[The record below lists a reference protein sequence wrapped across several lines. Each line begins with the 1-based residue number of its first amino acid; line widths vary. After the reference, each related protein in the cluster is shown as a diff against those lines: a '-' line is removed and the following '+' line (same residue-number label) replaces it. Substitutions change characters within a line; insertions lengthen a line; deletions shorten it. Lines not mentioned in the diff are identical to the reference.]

1 MISMNLHIKL
11 LVILVLSA
19 FVAHGGPMA
28 EDTLQLPAKVL
39 ELPEVVKNLGP
50 FTLGQ
55 DRAGT
60 WAMPTLVALHYGL
73 AVNDTLDERYDD
85 ELCTKAATACFNDL
99 YKEFGDWDLC
109 YVAYLYSPAYVRNLQ
124 ARHLD
129 SIIGSFDIYNYA
141 DHFKIKAE
149 PKPIVKKEVK
159 KTDKPKPK
167 KEPQYIT
174 YTVKSG
180 DTLGKIAKK
189 YKVSVADIKKWNNL
203 KSDLIREKQ
212 KLKIKQ

>member
-1 MISMNLHIKL
+1 MKLSIRL
-11 LVILVLSA
+11 LVILILSSFA
-19 FVAHGGPMA
+19 AHATSFGD
-28 EDTLQLPAKVL
+28 DTLQLPAKVT
-39 ELPEVVKNLGP
+39 ELPKVIKDLGP

-55 DRAGT
+55 DRAGS
-60 WAMPTLVALHYGL
+60 WAIPTLVALRYGL

-85 ELCTKAATACFNDL
+85 EASTQAAIAYFKDL
-99 YKEFGDWDLC
+99 YTEFNDWDLC
-109 YVAYLYSPAYVRNLQ
+109 YIAYLYSPAYVKNLQ

-129 SIIGSFDIYNYA
+129 SIIGSFDIQNYT
-141 DHFKIKAE
+141 DHFKVKAE

-180 DTLGKIAKK
+180 DTLSKIAKK
-189 YKVSVADIKKWNNL
+189 HKVSVADIKKWNNL